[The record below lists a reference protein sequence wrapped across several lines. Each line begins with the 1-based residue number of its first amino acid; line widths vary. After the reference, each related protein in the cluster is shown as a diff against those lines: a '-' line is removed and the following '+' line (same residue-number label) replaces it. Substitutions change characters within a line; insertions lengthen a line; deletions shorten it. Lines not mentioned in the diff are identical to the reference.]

1 MDVAERALLQ
11 STVRD
16 ALERVAPEG
25 AAVVDRVLGELGWL
39 EVLAAEP
46 LAAIEIVFRAL
57 GTTNATASVL
67 DDVMVSG
74 LGMAPRA
81 ALAVALPRFAASDP
95 PSGNGLATANLAQAS
110 DLRNL
115 IGCPFNDR
123 QRLSCDSQVA
133 KALP

>member
-1 MDVAERALLQ
+1 MDAGERALLQ

-39 EVLAAEP
+39 EMLAVEP

-57 GTTNATASVL
+57 GATNATASVL

-81 ALAVALPRFAASDP
+81 ALAVALPRFASSDP
-95 PSGNGLATANLAQAS
+95 PSATFGGHSASSAQS
-110 DLRNL
+110 
-115 IGCPFNDR
+115 
-123 QRLSCDSQVA
+123 
-133 KALP
+133 